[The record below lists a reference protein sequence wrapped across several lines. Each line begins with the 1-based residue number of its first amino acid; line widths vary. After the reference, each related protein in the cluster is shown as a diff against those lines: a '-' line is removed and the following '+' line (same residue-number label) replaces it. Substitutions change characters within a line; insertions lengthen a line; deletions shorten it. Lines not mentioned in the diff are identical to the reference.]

1 MSASDDPVEYA
12 CGRSFGIKQCGMR
25 GHHTSFKVG
34 AFFAAQAPEET
45 MRVLNIAIAAA
56 LIGGAS
62 YAYAQQM
69 SSEEFVTMA
78 ASSDMFEVQS
88 GQLAAK
94 NSKQPSVQQFAE
106 MMVAD
111 HTKASQELKVAAG
124 EAKVTVPTQMIDKH
138 AAQLQKLQNA
148 QGETFD
154 KAYLEAQLVA
164 HQEALKLMQSYAQ
177 SGDSEPLKAHAT
189 KASPIV
195 QRHLEHAQKLV
206 GQ

>member
-1 MSASDDPVEYA
+1 
-12 CGRSFGIKQCGMR
+12 
-25 GHHTSFKVG
+25 
-34 AFFAAQAPEET
+34 
-45 MRVLNIAIAAA
+45 MRVINIAIAAA
-56 LIGGAS
+56 LIAGAS
-62 YAYAQQM
+62 HVYAQQM

-94 NSKQPSVQQFAE
+94 NSKAASIQQFAE

-111 HTKASQELKVAAG
+111 HTKASQELKAAAG

-138 AAQLQKLQNA
+138 ATQLGKLQNA
-148 QGETFD
+148 QGEAFD
-154 KAYLEAQLVA
+154 KAYIETQVAA

-177 SGDSEPLKAHAT
+177 NGDSEPLKAHAT

-195 QRHLEHAQKLV
+195 QRHLEHVQKLA

>member
-1 MSASDDPVEYA
+1 
-12 CGRSFGIKQCGMR
+12 
-25 GHHTSFKVG
+25 
-34 AFFAAQAPEET
+34 

-56 LIGGAS
+56 LIAGAS

-69 SSEEFVTMA
+69 SSEEFVAMA
-78 ASSDMFEVQS
+78 ASSDLFEVQS

-94 NSKQPSVQQFAE
+94 NSREASVQQFAE

-124 EAKVTVPTQMIDKH
+124 EAKVTVPTQMIDRH

-154 KAYLEAQLVA
+154 KAYIEAQLFA

-189 KASPIV
+189 KASAVV
-195 QRHLEHAQKLV
+195 QRHLEHVQKLA

>member
-1 MSASDDPVEYA
+1 
-12 CGRSFGIKQCGMR
+12 
-25 GHHTSFKVG
+25 
-34 AFFAAQAPEET
+34 
-45 MRVLNIAIAAA
+45 MRVTNIAIAAA
-56 LIGGAS
+56 LIAGAS
-62 YAYAQQM
+62 YAYAQQL

-94 NSKQPSVQQFAE
+94 NSKEASVQQFAE

-111 HTKASQELKVAAG
+111 HTKASQELKVAAAD
-124 EAKVTVPTQMIDKH
+124 AKITVPTEMIDKH
-138 AAQLQKLQNA
+138 AAQLDKLQSA
-148 QGETFD
+148 QGEAFD
-154 KAYLEAQLVA
+154 KAYIEAQLLA

-177 SGDSEPLKAHAT
+177 TGDSEPLKGHAA

-195 QRHLEHAQKLV
+195 QRHLEHVQKLA